1 MNKVLDKIAEMLAI
15 DISENKSITTE
26 GYLICENVKISH
38 TYPMMYS
45 GGYFEKP
52 AEELFSTYTISSFE
66 GKPITI
72 DHPNSDVTA
81 DNWKDLSVGLIR
93 DVRKEGAYLVANLI
107 LMDKGAIERVQSN
120 ELKEVS
126 IGFSCVVDDVKMA
139 FRSITGNHLALVT
152 EGRAGVECAI
162 FDKKGGSMSEKKEG
176 ADSPVEASE
185 ESGKEYKNGVLDA
198 VFAIF
203 KADKKTETPT
213 KEAEKIADIVD
224 NCVYVSN
231 EELMSKL
238 YEIEDKINKLLG
250 MKESSDKQKEILAQ
264 TYSTDSAENKS
275 KAEKPAETEQKEAS
289 KEVETEAK
297 NDAKEVH
304 TWLPANTW
312 AGSNNNENT
321 LEAMQAKLREG
332 VK

>member
-1 MNKVLDKIAEMLAI
+1 MNKVLDRSVEMLAI
-15 DISENKSITTE
+15 DISDNKSITTE
-26 GYLICENVKISH
+26 GYLICDNVKISH
-38 TYPMMYS
+38 TYPMLYS

-52 AEELFSTYTISSFE
+52 ADELFSTYTISSFE

-93 DVRKEGAYLVANLI
+93 DVRKEGAYLMANLI
-107 LMDKGAIERVQSN
+107 LMDKDAIERVQSN

-126 IGFSCVVDDVKMA
+126 IGFSCVVDDVAMA

-152 EGRAGVECAI
+152 AGRAGVECAI

-176 ADSPVEASE
+176 TDNPAEASA
-185 ESGKEYKNGVLDA
+185 ESGKEYQKGVLDA
-198 VFAIF
+198 FFAMF
-203 KADKKTETPT
+203 KSNKADNETEMPI
-213 KEAEKIADIVD
+213 KEAEESVKSEAMASEAVTL
-224 NCVYVSN
+224 
-231 EELMSKL
+231 EEIMLRINAIDAKLDQLLASKVENL
-238 YEIEDKINKLLG
+238 TLDSI
-250 MKESSDKQKEILAQ
+250 
-264 TYSTDSAENKS
+264 DSAENK
-275 KAEKPAETEQKEAS
+275 AETEQKEAP
-289 KEVETEAK
+289 KEVEVKVK
-297 NDAKEVH
+297 NDAKETH

-312 AGSNNNENT
+312 AGSENNENT